1 MSSFCIGA
9 IACDRFRFIMQ
20 PQKSQMTAKQ
30 VPSTDIE
37 GGIPYLNMQNKHKI
51 VEKVDIY

>member
-20 PQKSQMTAKQ
+20 PHKKQMTPKQ
-30 VPSTDIE
+30 VNSQT
-37 GGIPYLNMQNKHKI
+37 
-51 VEKVDIY
+51 